1 MERRQKH
8 SMINNITQNPKD
20 NSKKKSSK
28 DKKEPSPKINIS
40 EPKSSQDLCE
50 AVKQISIQ
58 PTWNKSLA
66 ERFTAIILN
75 PKRQYQLDNMQ
86 KQMLTKCVLGCPSE
100 YRALIHFSLLSKNFT
115 SINGLR
121 TLDGIT
127 DEIVGFI
134 QSELDLEPRINSV
147 LLNNQGNQ
155 VLFKW
160 LKDKLADKEETLAQK
175 LDFIRNL
182 ISYLICKADFPVV
195 STRIDIVLSA
205 FADGSLLDNQLENT
219 SLLDKIVKDRVKA
232 ITDLFT
238 LEKPTTNEAKRLTL
252 FGVYSQALAIQK
264 MDEVDQLDKSYQ
276 REKKIRLETEQE
288 VSRLKT
294 YCQKLEDELIK
305 HKKDLIEEQEN
316 LEHQKKLYAYL
327 KSSSELEISQQK
339 NAVLNQVQNRLEH
352 ELDKLERCFINPEN
366 LQANA
371 RIALKII
378 GTIKSEL
385 AIYEDNK

>member
-1 MERRQKH
+1 MV
-8 SMINNITQNPKD
+8 NNITQNLKD
-20 NSKKKSSK
+20 SSNKKSSK
-28 DKKEPSPKINIS
+28 NKKEPSPKINII

-50 AVKQISIQ
+50 AVKQISNQ
-58 PTWNKSLA
+58 TSWNKSLA

-75 PKRQYQLDNMQ
+75 PKRQYQLDNTQ
-86 KQMLTKCVLGCPSE
+86 KQILINSILGCPSE
-100 YRALIHFSLLSKNFT
+100 YKALIHFLLLSKNFT

-127 DEIVGFI
+127 DEIVDFI

-160 LKDKLADKEETLAQK
+160 LKEKLANKEQTLNQK

-182 ISYLICKADFPVV
+182 ISYLIYKADFSVV

-219 SLLDKIVKDRVKA
+219 SSLDKIVKNRVKA

-252 FGVYSQALAIQK
+252 FGGYSQALAIQK

-276 REKKIRLETEQE
+276 REKKIRLEAEKE
-288 VSRLKT
+288 VSQLKT

-339 NAVLNQVQNRLEH
+339 NSVLNQVQNRLEH

-385 AIYEDNK
+385 AISEDNK

>member
-1 MERRQKH
+1 MGRRQKH
-8 SMINNITQNPKD
+8 SMINNIAQNPKD

-28 DKKEPSPKINIS
+28 DKKEPSPQININQ
-40 EPKSSQDLCE
+40 PKSSQDLCE

-58 PTWNKSLA
+58 PSWNKSLA

-86 KQMLTKCVLGCPSE
+86 KEILIKYVLGCSLE
-100 YRALIHFSLLSKNFT
+100 YKALIHFLLLSKNFT

-127 DEIVGFI
+127 DEIVDFI

-147 LLNNQGNQ
+147 LLNNQGDQ
-155 VLFKW
+155 VLFNW
-160 LKDKLADKEETLAQK
+160 LKEKLADKEETLAQK

-182 ISYLICKADFPVV
+182 ISYLICKADFSVV
-195 STRIDIVLSA
+195 STRIDIILSA
-205 FADGSLLDNQLENT
+205 FADGSLLNNQIENT
-219 SLLDKIVKDRVKA
+219 TSLDKIVKDRVKA
-232 ITDLFT
+232 VTELFS

-252 FGVYSQALAIQK
+252 FGGYSQALAIQK
-264 MDEVDQLDKSYQ
+264 MNEVYQLDESYQ
-276 REKKIRLETEQE
+276 REKKVRLEAEQE

-294 YCQKLEDELIK
+294 SCQQLEDELIK
-305 HKKDLIEEQEN
+305 YKKDLIQEQEN
-316 LEHQKKLYAYL
+316 LEHQKKLYIYL

-339 NAVLNQVQNRLEH
+339 NSVLNQFQNRLEH
-352 ELDKLERCFINPEN
+352 ELNKLERCFINPEN
-366 LQANA
+366 LQTNA

-378 GTIKSEL
+378 GTIRSEL
-385 AIYEDNK
+385 ATPEDNK

>member
-8 SMINNITQNPKD
+8 SMVNNITQNSKD

-28 DKKEPSPKINIS
+28 GKKEPSFQINIS

-66 ERFTAIILN
+66 ERFTAIIAN
-75 PKRQYQLDNMQ
+75 SKRQYQLDSTQ
-86 KQMLTKCVLGCPSE
+86 KQILIKSILGCPSE
-100 YRALIHFSLLSKNFT
+100 YKALIHFLLLSKNFT
-115 SINGLR
+115 SVNGLR

-127 DEIVGFI
+127 DEIVDFI
-134 QSELDLEPRINSV
+134 QSGLDLEPRINSV
-147 LLNNQGNQ
+147 LLNNHGNQ
-155 VLFKW
+155 VLFNW
-160 LKDKLADKEETLAQK
+160 LKEKLANKEETLNQK

-182 ISYLICKADFPVV
+182 ISYLIYKADFSVV

-219 SLLDKIVKDRVKA
+219 SSLDKIVKNRVKA

-252 FGVYSQALAIQK
+252 FGGYSQALAIQK

-276 REKKIRLETEQE
+276 REKKNRLKVEQE
-288 VSRLKT
+288 VSQLKI

-305 HKKDLIEEQEN
+305 YKKDLIEEQEN

-327 KSSSELEISQQK
+327 KSSSESEISQQK
-339 NAVLNQVQNRLEH
+339 NSVLNQLQNRLEH

-385 AIYEDNK
+385 AISEDNK

>member
-1 MERRQKH
+1 MV
-8 SMINNITQNPKD
+8 NNITQNLKD
-20 NSKKKSSK
+20 SSNKKSSK
-28 DKKEPSPKINIS
+28 NKKEPSPKINII

-50 AVKQISIQ
+50 AVKQISNQ
-58 PTWNKSLA
+58 TSWNKSLA

-75 PKRQYQLDNMQ
+75 PKRQYQLDNTQ
-86 KQMLTKCVLGCPSE
+86 KQILINSILGCPSE
-100 YRALIHFSLLSKNFT
+100 YKALIHFLLLSKNFT

-127 DEIVGFI
+127 DEIVDFI

-160 LKDKLADKEETLAQK
+160 LKEKLANKEETLNQK

-182 ISYLICKADFPVV
+182 ISYLIYKADFSVV
-195 STRIDIVLSA
+195 SNRIDIVLSA

-219 SLLDKIVKDRVKA
+219 SSLDKIVKNRVKA

-252 FGVYSQALAIQK
+252 FGGYSQALAIQK

-276 REKKIRLETEQE
+276 REKKIRLEAEKE
-288 VSRLKT
+288 VSQLKT

-339 NAVLNQVQNRLEH
+339 NSVLNQVQNRLEH

-385 AIYEDNK
+385 AISEDNK